1 MSDDLCAPYLS
12 PNHHIVK
19 ETDGWYFW
27 DEAGLDKYGPYR
39 DREEARVKLH
49 IYCVE
54 VLGN

>member
-1 MSDDLCAPYLS
+1 MSDDLCAPYLI